1 MSESES
7 LPRDLGELL
16 STVGRLKLGVVG
28 DFCLD
33 FYQFVDL
40 AASEVSVETGLATLP
55 VREVRYSLGGAGNV
69 VSNLAALG
77 AREIRCFGVVGD
89 DPHGVL
95 LLSLLRRAGA
105 ETSNVLVHP
114 SPWLTQTYT
123 KVMVEGRENPRID
136 WGNYNRLT
144 PEVESELVRRIEREA
159 VDLDLLIINQQL
171 LHGVHTSALRRTLAG
186 IAGGSS
192 PICICDSRD
201 YSDDFAGAIRKL
213 NEHEGLALCGAAGNA
228 DSEDA
233 NRDPRGIAESLQRR
247 WKAPVLL
254 TRGGRGCV
262 VCDDSGLTEIPGV
275 VVGPKID
282 TVGAGDSMLA
292 GTAVGL
298 AAGRNIEDAARLGNL
313 VAAVTVG
320 KLNQTGTAS
329 PAEVE
334 ALAATAVFR
343 YRPELAAM
351 PNTARFHEATRI
363 EVVTATPRA
372 RRFTH
377 AIFDNDGT
385 LSTLRQGWEEVMTPM
400 MVRCV
405 LGPQPVDEE
414 TYRTV
419 EERVSE
425 YIDRTT
431 GVQTLIQMHGL
442 AEMVR
447 DFGLVEAKEVLAPEG
462 YKELYNREL
471 MLRINERIAEL
482 EQGELEQGDLMVKGA
497 FEFVQKLKELGIHV
511 YLASGTDH
519 EDVVREAAALGYAE
533 LFGEEIFGSVG
544 DITNDPKKKVI
555 EAILDRIGL
564 EGGGSILTFGDG
576 PVEIR
581 ETRRRGGYTVG
592 VASDE
597 VRRFGINQAKRK
609 RLIEA
614 GADLLVGDFRQTGQM
629 LSLLFEEAR
638 NGRV

>member
-1 MSESES
+1 MSEG
-7 LPRDLGELL
+7 LPKELDRLL

-40 AASEVSVETGLATLP
+40 ASSEVSVETGLATLP

-77 AREIRCFGVVGD
+77 AREVRCFGVVGD
-89 DPHGVL
+89 DPHGEL

-105 ETSNVLVHP
+105 EASNLLVHP

-136 WGNYNRLT
+136 WGNYNTLT
-144 PEVESELVRRIEREA
+144 PEVEAELVRRIERDA
-159 VDLDLLIINQQL
+159 ADLDLLIINQQL
-171 LHGVHTSALRRTLAG
+171 IHGIHTSAVRRALAELAG
-186 IAGGSS
+186 RGS

-201 YSDDFAGAIRKL
+201 YSDDFTGAIRKL
-213 NEHEGLALCGAAGNA
+213 NEHEGLALCGT
-228 DSEDA
+228 SEGVS
-233 NRDPRGIAESLQRR
+233 RGPREIAESLQKR
-247 WKAPVLL
+247 WRGPVLL
-254 TRGGRGCV
+254 TRGGRGCI
-262 VCDDSGLTEIPGV
+262 VCDGSSVIEIPGV

-292 GTAVGL
+292 GTAVAL
-298 AAGRNIEDAARLGNL
+298 AAGRSIDDAARLGNL

-329 PAEVE
+329 PAEVS
-334 ALAATAVFR
+334 ALAESAVFR

-351 PNTARFHEATRI
+351 PHTARFYESTRI
-363 EVVTATPRA
+363 EIATGAPRA

-385 LSTLRQGWEEVMTPM
+385 LSTLRQGWEEVMAPM

-405 LGPQPVDEE
+405 LGSRSVDEA

-419 EERVSE
+419 EERVDE

-447 DFGLVEAKEVLAPEG
+447 EFGFVEAGQVLTPEG

-471 MLRINERIAEL
+471 MLRINERLVQL
-482 EQGELEQGDLMVKGA
+482 EQGELESGDLMVKGA
-497 FEFVQKLKELGIHV
+497 SEFVRRLKELGIHV

-519 EDVVREAAALGYAE
+519 DDVVREASALGYAG

-544 DITNDPKKKVI
+544 DIENDPKKKVI

-564 EGGGSILTFGDG
+564 QGGETILTFGDG

-581 ETRRRGGYTVG
+581 ETRRKGGYTVG

-597 VRRFGINQAKRK
+597 LRRFGVNQSKRK
-609 RLIEA
+609 RLVEA
-614 GADLLVGDFRQTGQM
+614 GADLIIGDFRQADH
-629 LSLLFEEAR
+629 LLTLLGEGAN
-638 NGRV
+638 NGEV

>member
-1 MSESES
+1 MSES
-7 LPRDLGELL
+7 LPRDLNELL
-16 STVGRLKLGVVG
+16 STAGSLKLGVVG

-40 AASEVSVETGLATLP
+40 ASSEISVETGLATLP

-69 VSNLAALG
+69 VSNLAAMG
-77 AREIRCFGVVGD
+77 AREVHCFGVVGD
-89 DPHGVL
+89 DPHGEL
-95 LLSLLRRAGA
+95 LLRLLRQAGA
-105 ETSNVLVHP
+105 DASGVLVHP

-136 WGNYNRLT
+136 WGNYNSLSS
-144 PEVESELVRRIEREA
+144 EVESELIRRIEREA
-159 VDLDLLIINQQL
+159 DDLDLLIINQQL
-171 LHGVHTSALRRTLAG
+171 LHGIHSEGLRRALASL
-186 IAGGSS
+186 ARRSS

-201 YSDDFAGAIRKL
+201 FSDDFTGAIRKL
-213 NEHEGLALCGAAGNA
+213 NEHEGLALCEAQEKSAAGGGNC
-228 DSEDA
+228 
-233 NRDPRGIAESLQRR
+233 DPRKIAESLQQR
-247 WKAPVLL
+247 WRAAVLL
-254 TRGGRGCV
+254 TRGGRGCI
-262 VCDDSGLTEIPGV
+262 VCDDSGMSEIPGV

-282 TVGAGDSMLA
+282 AVGAGDSMLA
-292 GTAVGL
+292 GTAIGL
-298 AAGRNIEDAARLGNL
+298 AAGRSIDDAARLGNL

-329 PAEVE
+329 PEEVK

-343 YRPELAAM
+343 HRPELAAM
-351 PNTARFHEATRI
+351 PHTARFHGATRI
-363 EVVTATPRA
+363 EIVSEAPRA

-385 LSTLRQGWEEVMTPM
+385 LSTLRQGWEEVMGPM

-405 LGPQPVDEE
+405 LGAQPVDDV
-414 TYRTV
+414 TFRTV
-419 EERVSE
+419 EERVDE

-431 GVQTLIQMHGL
+431 GVQTLIQMY
-442 AEMVR
+442 
-447 DFGLVEAKEVLAPEG
+447 GLVELVREFGYVEARQVLTPEG

-471 MLRINERIAEL
+471 MLRINERIAQL
-482 EQGELEQGDLMVKGA
+482 EQGELESSDLMVKGA
-497 FEFVQKLKELGIHV
+497 YEFVRRLKEGGVRV

-519 EDVVREAAALGYAE
+519 DDVVREASALGYAE

-544 DITNDPKKKVI
+544 DIENDPKKKVI

-564 EGGGSILTFGDG
+564 EGGQSILTFGDG

-581 ETRRRGGYTVG
+581 ETRRKGGYAVG

-597 VRRFGINQAKRK
+597 LRRFGVNQAKRK

-614 GADLLVGDFRQTGQM
+614 GADLIVGDFRQTDQL
-629 LSLLFEEAR
+629 LSLLTEEAK
-638 NGRV
+638 NGEI